1 MKGGW
6 GSGKSGLFT
15 SYARNTQPNLGA
27 NVSKIVNSNSSQATR
42 LLCAKCVQTPCRGLK
57 LYETSNR
64 PGEGRRIP
72 PLHPMG
78 GARRAFFV
86 FVFLFLNERSRS
98 QVAGVRSVPGPH
110 FGKQCHG
117 RKRLLSSSGK

>member
-42 LLCAKCVQTPCRGLK
+42 LLCAKCVQTRAGGSNFMRLPTARGKAGGSLP
-57 LYETSNR
+57 SIR
-64 PGEGRRIP
+64 WVGPGER
-72 PLHPMG
+72 
-78 GARRAFFV
+78 
-86 FVFLFLNERSRS
+86 FLFL
-98 QVAGVRSVPGPH
+98 
-110 FGKQCHG
+110 FFFF
-117 RKRLLSSSGK
+117 